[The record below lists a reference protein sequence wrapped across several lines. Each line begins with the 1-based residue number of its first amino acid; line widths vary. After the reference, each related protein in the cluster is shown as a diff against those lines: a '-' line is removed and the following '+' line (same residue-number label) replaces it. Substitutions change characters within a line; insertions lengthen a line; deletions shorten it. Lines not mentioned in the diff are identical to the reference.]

1 MVAIVTGA
9 AGGIG
14 AGIAETFCAE
24 GARVMITDCQAEPLA
39 QLARRLGK
47 SCTSFPADISR
58 SADVGNL
65 VKTTLNTLGGLHVL
79 VNNAAAYE
87 GDGTLLAVPEEIWD
101 HVMAVNLKG
110 PWLCMRHAVP
120 AMRAAGGGSIVNI
133 GSVNGS
139 FGLNLTAYS
148 ASKGGLAALTRI
160 AAVELGVHAIR
171 VNTICPGTIMTPNSQ
186 KVYAE
191 RPGLEQA
198 VTAMYPIG
206 HLGSIDDVAKCA
218 VYLASNESRFVTGT
232 TIAVDG
238 GLTAGRTFDLNYAKE
253 SQ

>member
-1 MVAIVTGA
+1 
-9 AGGIG
+9 
-14 AGIAETFCAE
+14 
-24 GARVMITDCQAEPLA
+24 MITDLHTEPLA
-39 QLARRLGK
+39 QVAARLGDT
-47 SCTSFPADISR
+47 CTSFTADVSL
-58 SADVGNL
+58 SADVAEL
-65 VKTTLNTLGGLHVL
+65 TKRTLEKFGALHVL

-87 GDGTLLAVPEEIWD
+87 GDGTLLAVSEEIWD
-101 HVMAVNLKG
+101 NVMAVNLKG

-160 AAVELGVHAIR
+160 AAVELGADNIR
-171 VNTICPGTIMTPNSQ
+171 VNTICPGTIMTPNSV
-186 KVYAE
+186 KVYAD
-191 RPGLEQA
+191 RPGLEEA

-206 HLGSIDDVAKCA
+206 HLGGIEDIAHCA
-218 VYLASNESRFVTGT
+218 VYLASQESKFITGA

-238 GLTAGRTFDLNYAKE
+238 GLTAGRSFDLNYVKE
-253 SQ
+253 SH